1 MTELPPRTS
10 PTRSPL
16 PNSTEAA
23 TVSASRSPIP
33 PPLELSPRPVH
44 HFLRTAGYLLFGAA
58 LVTAGWMLLPHGD
71 TLSTSAVKLR
81 SHYQEPNRPASPQ
94 QNSADASLAPLP
106 TAATTLPR
114 DPETDLREPGLR
126 HITTLQL
133 AGSFSQAAD
142 YAVAAPLE
150 YRRDFTIAAYHEW
163 GRHHPDQAIASAIR
177 IEEAFTRDFAMHSV
191 LSGWARNDPEG
202 MAEASLAF
210 PDSDFKKAAL
220 TRALR
225 AWMNKDPNL
234 AGDWIMTH
242 PDAVPI
248 AEEMFRK
255 DRR

>member
-23 TVSASRSPIP
+23 AVSASRSPIP
-33 PPLELSPRPVH
+33 PPLEFSLRPRD
-44 HFLRTAGYLLFGAA
+44 HFLRTASYLLFGAA
-58 LVTAGWMLLPHGD
+58 FVTAGWMLLPHGENRP
-71 TLSTSAVKLR
+71 TSTKKRPSQ
-81 SHYQEPNRPASPQ
+81 YQEPSRLASPQ
-94 QNSADASLAPLP
+94 QN
-106 TAATTLPR
+106 TAAALPVLPAAATASR
-114 DPETDLREPGLR
+114 DSETDLREPGLR

-163 GRHHPDQAIASAIR
+163 GRHHPDQALASAVR

-202 MAEASLAF
+202 LAEAALAF

-220 TRALR
+220 IRALR
-225 AWMNKDPNL
+225 AWMNKDPNI

-242 PDAVPI
+242 PDVVPV

>member
-16 PNSTEAA
+16 PDATEAA

-33 PPLELSPRPVH
+33 PPLELSLPPRY
-44 HFLRTAGYLLFGAA
+44 HFLRTAGYLLLGAA

-71 TLSTSAVKLR
+71 THLTGAGKNR
-81 SHYQEPNRPASPQ
+81 SRSQEPNGLAAPQ
-94 QNSADASLAPLP
+94 QNSVAAPLP
-106 TAATTLPR
+106 TPATTQQR

-142 YAVAAPLE
+142 YAVGAPLE
-150 YRRDFTIAAYHEW
+150 FRRDFTIAAYHEW
-163 GRHHPDQAIASAIR
+163 GRHHPDQAIASAVR

-202 MAEASLAF
+202 LAEAALAF

-242 PDAVPI
+242 PIAVPI
-248 AEEMFRK
+248 AEEMFRR

>member
-1 MTELPPRTS
+1 MTELPSRTS
-10 PTRSPL
+10 PSRSPL
-16 PNSTEAA
+16 PNSTDAA
-23 TVSASRSPIP
+23 AVAASRSPIP
-33 PPLELSPRPVH
+33 PPLELSLGPRH
-44 HFLRTAGYLLFGAA
+44 HLLRTATYLLFGAA
-58 LVTAGWMLLPHGD
+58 LVTAGWMLLPHGNSRE
-71 TLSTSAVKLR
+71 TTAER
-81 SHYQEPNRPASPQ
+81 SRIRYQEPNRLSNTE
-94 QNSADASLAPLP
+94 QNSANLSLPSP
-106 TAATTLPR
+106 PAAVIAVR
-114 DPETDLREPGLR
+114 DSESDPREPGLR

-133 AGSFSQAAD
+133 AGSFSEAAD

-163 GRHHPDQAIASAIR
+163 GRHHPDQAIASAVR

-202 MAEASLAF
+202 MAEAALAF

-225 AWMNKDPNL
+225 AWMIKDPNL

-242 PDAVPI
+242 PDVVPV